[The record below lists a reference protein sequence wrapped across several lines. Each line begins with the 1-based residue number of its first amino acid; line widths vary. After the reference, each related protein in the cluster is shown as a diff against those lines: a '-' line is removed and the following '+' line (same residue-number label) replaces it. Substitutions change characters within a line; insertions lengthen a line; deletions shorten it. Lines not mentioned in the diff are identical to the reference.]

1 MSQFHVQ
8 DPGETVEYQIN
19 WENGVPEGATIS
31 TSTWVVAPMTASG
44 PNIDGYFTVVKLTGG
59 TSGSVHQIENTITLS
74 DGETYK
80 DSIFIYIEDK

>member
-19 WENGVPEGATIS
+19 WENGIPEGATIV
-31 TSTWVVAPMTASG
+31 TSTWVSTPMTQSALS
-44 PNIDGYFTVVKLTGG
+44 IDGYFTIVKLVGG
-59 TSGSVHQIENTITLS
+59 TSQAVHQIENTVVLS
-74 DGETYK
+74 NGETYK